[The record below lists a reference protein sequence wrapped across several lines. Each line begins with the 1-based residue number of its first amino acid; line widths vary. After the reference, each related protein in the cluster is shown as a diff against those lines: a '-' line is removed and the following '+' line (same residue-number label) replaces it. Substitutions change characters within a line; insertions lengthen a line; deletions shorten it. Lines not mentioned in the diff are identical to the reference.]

1 MFLNVL
7 DLEDSLLSKENSV
20 KFSPSSPERA
30 LFNPK
35 MQSTMRPPLSFRVLP
50 KMMKLMNPMRSN
62 MKLSLESIEENPI
75 HPKTQVDDEFIAELE
90 KFALEIGIDE
100 VGYTELSREFI
111 FQDKAVLYGKG
122 VIVLSLEMDFNKM
135 ELAPS
140 PQTHAMILGTYNKLG
155 ILANKMADFL
165 RDNGYGAQAGHPL
178 GGLTVYPPLGQM
190 AGMGWHGLNGLLI
203 TPKFGPRHRLAAIY
217 TSIENLP
224 IPEENQHSWVED
236 FCNKCKKCV
245 KECPGKAILG
255 KPIIHGNGSRTYIE
269 TEKCMPQFLNNH
281 GCSICIK
288 VCEFNRKDYYKIKES
303 FLNSNV

>member
-1 MFLNVL
+1 MLKRIGAKFASRMFSKVL
-7 DLEDSLLSKENSV
+7 DLEDSLVSKENSV

-35 MQSTMRPPLSFRVLP
+35 IQSTMRPPLSFRLLP

-100 VGYTELSREFI
+100 VSYTELSREFI

-122 VIVLSLEMDFNKM
+122 VIVLSLEMDFDKM

-140 PQTHAMILGTYNKLG
+140 PQTQVMILETYNQLG
-155 ILANKMADFL
+155 ILANKMADYL
-165 RDNGYGAQAGHPL
+165 RGNGFGAHAGHPL

-190 AGMGWHGLNGLLI
+190 SGMGWHGLNGLLI
-203 TPKFGPRHRLAAIY
+203 TPKFGPRHRLTAIY

-224 IPEENQHSWVED
+224 NPKGNQHSCSVD
-236 FCNKCKKCV
+236 VPF
-245 KECPGKAILG
+245 
-255 KPIIHGNGSRTYIE
+255 RTI
-269 TEKCMPQFLNNH
+269 
-281 GCSICIK
+281 
-288 VCEFNRKDYYKIKES
+288 
-303 FLNSNV
+303 